1 LREFAQVAAAFA
13 LSDVIRPESKRAIED
28 LHRMGIQVAML
39 TGDSEAVARAVAQE
53 LGIDQYFAQVLPE
66 NKDQ

>member
-1 LREFAQVAAAFA
+1 
-13 LSDVIRPESKRAIED
+13 VIRPESKRAIED